1 MRLQAVS
8 LRNVSALILLVWYVV
23 LGKAG
28 YAASARSTSL
38 QSNQTRQIGELL
50 RVRKILHHEYFVSRY
65 PRIHYFLLY
74 STVRVSDQ
82 NVCAEYETPVLD
94 EIDDLFSAMG
104 KHVEVEFRGFNLTVR
119 TPGGRKLKTHL
130 VKATQSAIGLTS
142 GISISQTKPFRE
154 GRDGREFPMPCVD
167 LQSPR
172 RFARK

>member
-1 MRLQAVS
+1 MGVVYKAEDSMTLQAVS

-38 QSNQTRQIGELL
+38 QSNQARQIGELL

-65 PRIHYFLLY
+65 PRIHHFLLY

-82 NVCAEYETPVLD
+82 NVSAEYETPVLD

-104 KHVEVEFRGFNLTVR
+104 THVEVEFRGNNPTWW
-119 TPGGRKLKTHL
+119 RKLKTHL
-130 VKATQSAIGLTS
+130 VKATQCCHRIDIGDINISDEAISRRQGW
-142 GISISQTKPFRE
+142 E
-154 GRDGREFPMPCVD
+154 GVSHALR
-167 LQSPR
+167 
-172 RFARK
+172 